1 MRFELGGQDFING
14 AASVKTERTLREV
27 SKAEGMGRELE
38 AVRMKVW
45 CRASTVAIEAA
56 LLRIVDEF
64 RRGAAPR

>member
-1 MRFELGGQDFING
+1 MNG
-14 AASVKTERTLREV
+14 AASVKTERTPSGV

-56 LLRIVDEF
+56 LPRMVEEF